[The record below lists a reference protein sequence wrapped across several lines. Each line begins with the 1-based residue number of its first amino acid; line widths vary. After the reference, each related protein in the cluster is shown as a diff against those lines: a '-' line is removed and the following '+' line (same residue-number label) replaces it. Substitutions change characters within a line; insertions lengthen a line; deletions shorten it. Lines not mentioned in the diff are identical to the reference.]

1 MVFKRVS
8 SSILYQITVLF
19 FVSLLATVIIVLS
32 ENVLLRQQSIES
44 LTREISDNQQ
54 VLFNKTRDAFF
65 NQLEYYAFDADP
77 GRPSIWK
84 LRGSRSPVDAVR
96 SRNPR
101 KIEIALQDQYTKLLE
116 NNTLDTL
123 VIFDLEGLPLKAF
136 QDPEQMRLSE
146 TEIAELGAT
155 LKNFAF
161 SKQPYRG
168 FIQKGEVL
176 SLSLVFPIYANATVL
191 AYVYYGLDF
200 SELSAAFEADS
211 RSVIL
216 ISSVPAAMSESTRTD
231 FKGDAI
237 DRFRSSAV
245 ERLNERYHAIT
256 PKDIDA
262 GTAEP
267 VRMVF
272 AQDIN
277 ETIVLGEQYLLQA
290 LLGATLFLIL
300 SGLFLFFFLRRALN
314 PLGQAIGVL
323 EALSRGDLEVS
334 INQKREDE
342 VGKIARAIEA
352 FRERLVAYNLMRSE
366 ARSQRISQQT
376 EILSQTRL
384 LAELLPPTRQSS
396 MASTIMELE
405 QEIENS
411 QAKEAEGGFEVEADA
426 VSGLFARS
434 FGSLAAELEAQYAE
448 LDSLVQARTIELEK
462 ARDKANAASETKSK
476 FLANMTHE
484 LRTPLNAIIGYSE
497 MITEE
502 AEDEGLDWLL
512 GDTKKIRDSATHQLQ
527 LINDILDHSKIEA
540 GRLELYVSEFDLT
553 AALKFIKDVSQPLA
567 EKNANTIEYRFTE
580 DLGVMASDETRLRQI
595 LLNFLS
601 NACKFTKAGVV
612 VFDVSEEV
620 VEASPILSFKII
632 DSGIGMTPDQVAKIF
647 EEFTQA
653 DEDTTAKFGGTG
665 LGLAI
670 TKRLTEMMQ
679 GEIRVESEPGKG
691 STFELR
697 LPRTIVQAA
706 E

>member
-256 PKDIDA
+256 PKEIDA
-262 GTAEP
+262 GAAEP

-448 LDSLVQARTIELEK
+448 LDSLVQARTMELEK

>member
-1 MVFKRVS
+1 M
-8 SSILYQITVLF
+8 
-19 FVSLLATVIIVLS
+19 
-32 ENVLLRQQSIES
+32 
-44 LTREISDNQQ
+44 
-54 VLFNKTRDAFF
+54 
-65 NQLEYYAFDADP
+65 
-77 GRPSIWK
+77 
-84 LRGSRSPVDAVR
+84 DAVR

-256 PKDIDA
+256 PKEIDA

-448 LDSLVQARTIELEK
+448 LDSLVQARTMELEK

-580 DLGVMASDETRLRQI
+580 DLGMMASDETRLRQI

>member
-1 MVFKRVS
+1 MFKRVS

-19 FVSLLATVIIVLS
+19 FVSLLVTVVIVLS

-54 VLFNKTRDAFF
+54 ILFTKTRDAFF
-65 NQLEYYAFDADP
+65 DQLEYYAFDADP

-96 SRNPR
+96 SGNAR
-101 KIEIALQDQYTKLLE
+101 KIEIALQDQFMQLLG

-123 VIFDLEGLPLKAF
+123 VIFDLEGNPLKAF
-136 QDPEQMRLSE
+136 QNPEQKRLSDPE
-146 TEIAELGAT
+146 IVELGAT
-155 LKNFAF
+155 LKEFAF
-161 SKQPYRG
+161 SKKPHQG
-168 FIQKGEVL
+168 FIQQGDTL
-176 SLSLVFPIYANATVL
+176 ALSLVFPIYANATIL

-200 SELSAAFEADS
+200 AELSAAFEADS

-216 ISSVPAAMSESTRTD
+216 ISSIPSAMSEKTRAS
-231 FKGDAI
+231 FKEESI
-237 DRFRSSAV
+237 DRFKGAAV
-245 ERLNERYHAIT
+245 ELINGRYHAIT
-256 PKDIDA
+256 PKEIDA
-262 GTAEP
+262 GTPET
-267 VRMVF
+267 VQMIF
-272 AQDIN
+272 AKDIN

-290 LLGATLFLIL
+290 LMGATLFLVL

-342 VGKIARAIEA
+342 VGKIAEAIEA
-352 FRERLVAYNLMRSE
+352 FRERLVAYNVMRGE
-366 ARSQRISQQT
+366 ARTQRISQQT
-376 EILSQTRL
+376 EILTQTRM
-384 LAELLPPTRQSS
+384 LAELLPQTRQSS
-396 MASTIMELE
+396 MASTIAELE
-405 QEIENS
+405 KEIQNS
-411 QAKEAEGGFEVEADA
+411 RAKEGEGGFEVEADE

-448 LDSLVQARTIELEK
+448 LDSLVQARTKELEK

-497 MITEE
+497 MISEE

-567 EKNANTIEYRFTE
+567 DKNANTIEYRFAD

-601 NACKFTKAGVV
+601 NACKFTKAGAV
-612 VFDVSEEV
+612 VFDVSEEM
-620 VEASPILSFKII
+620 VEAAPILSFKII

-653 DEDTTAKFGGTG
+653 DDDTTAKFGGTG

-697 LPRTIVQAA
+697 LPRTIVQSTD
-706 E
+706 

>member
-1 MVFKRVS
+1 MFKRVS

-256 PKDIDA
+256 PKEIDA
-262 GTAEP
+262 GTAQP

-448 LDSLVQARTIELEK
+448 LDSLVQARTMELEK

-580 DLGVMASDETRLRQI
+580 DLGVMASHEPRLRQI

>member
-1 MVFKRVS
+1 MFKRVS

-256 PKDIDA
+256 PKEIDA
-262 GTAEP
+262 GTAEA

-448 LDSLVQARTIELEK
+448 LDSLVQARTMELEK